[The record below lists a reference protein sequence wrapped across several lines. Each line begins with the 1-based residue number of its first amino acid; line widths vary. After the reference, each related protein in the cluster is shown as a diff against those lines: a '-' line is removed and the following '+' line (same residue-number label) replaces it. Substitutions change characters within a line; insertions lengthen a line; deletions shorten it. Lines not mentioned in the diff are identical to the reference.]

1 MTTAV
6 LHCAIGKLLAGGQY
20 KTMSRINAQNLV
32 NLYFNH
38 LILRVLYGQQQDI
51 WYCCHAAD
59 GNINIDLKICGGD

>member
-1 MTTAV
+1 
-6 LHCAIGKLLAGGQY
+6 
-20 KTMSRINAQNLV
+20 MSRINAQNLV